1 VNVPIVTNLRT
12 IAQDVASTQ
21 AGTETAATLATCVLS
36 RLPVLFWMRILS
48 GLCCAVPRATR
59 HGRAGSSLARLSTPA
74 SSAPPQTPAGRWV
87 PRPVHRQK
95 KSMLRAATF
104 CDRLP
109 TLTQAR
115 GPNPNVRTSAGP
127 TLTVLPGSAVVGWRE
142 KRLEAK
148 AKAAA
153 AAIEKQVAMQ
163 V

>member
-21 AGTETAATLATCVLS
+21 AGTE
-36 RLPVLFWMRILS
+36 
-48 GLCCAVPRATR
+48 
-59 HGRAGSSLARLSTPA
+59 STPA